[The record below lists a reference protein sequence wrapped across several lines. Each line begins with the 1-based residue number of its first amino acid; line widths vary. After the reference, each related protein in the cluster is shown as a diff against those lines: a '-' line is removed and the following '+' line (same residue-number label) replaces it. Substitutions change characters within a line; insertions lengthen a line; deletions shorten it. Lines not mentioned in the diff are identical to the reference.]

1 MHSHPSKVTLA
12 IIVLFFLATISTAYP
27 VHYRVESGY
36 QYVIPDPPDDVRQLS
51 WWELSV
57 RDIVILS
64 IVAFS
69 PVLLYPLELLYL
81 IKIFLYFGHRRIS
94 DKTVLENR
102 MRLEIYS
109 RIREHPGTTAPTI
122 ADDLDANLG
131 TVRYHLEILEL
142 MRKITSLP
150 KAGFTAYFEN
160 RGTRSVLEQKILS
173 YLQNDTK
180 IQIFSYLKNSPGSS
194 RQGIV
199 QSLGISGPAV
209 TWHMK
214 QLMEDHIIIAK
225 QEGKYTRHSLNP
237 EVIPV
242 LEKYLPELIKER

>member
-1 MHSHPSKVTLA
+1 MLSQSSKLA
-12 IIVLFFLATISTAYP
+12 LIIIILFFLAAVSAAYP
-27 VHYRVESGY
+27 VHYHVESGY
-36 QYVIPDPPDDVRQLS
+36 QYTIPNPPNDVRQLS

-57 RDIVILS
+57 RDIVILTV
-64 IVAFS
+64 VAFS
-69 PVLLYPLELLYL
+69 PALLYPLELVYL

-94 DKTVLENR
+94 DKSVLENR

-109 RIREHPGTTAPTI
+109 QIREHPGTTAPTL
-122 ADDLDANLG
+122 AEDLDANIG

-160 RGTRSVLEQKILS
+160 RGGRSILEQKILS
-173 YLQNDTK
+173 YLQNETK
-180 IQIFSYLKNSPGSS
+180 IRIFNYLRQSPWSS
-194 RQGIV
+194 REGIARH
-199 QSLGISGPAV
+199 LGISGPAV

-225 QEGKYTRHSLNP
+225 HDGKYTRHSLNP
-237 EVIPV
+237 ETIPV
-242 LEKYLPELIKER
+242 LERYLPDRVRER